1 MPTYPLVLFNIF
13 LCNFERYQSKRVKI
27 TIGTGSAEQVNVELR
42 PLQADYGNMVKNM
55 IDMLSTNTYVLLIAG
70 IVLMVI
76 SSILLTFA
84 CCHKSVCG
92 RKKEN
97 SIFNLGQNLNSVGFH
112 RYNEIL
118 NNSDEESLTQISNKP
133 TKRLTDSLVG
143 MNRYSN
149 LNDDADNRKLLL
161 TDEDDD
167 EQEDKIF
174 IR

>member
-1 MPTYPLVLFNIF
+1 LKTYYYIF
-13 LCNFERYQSKRVKI
+13 YFSKRYQSKRVQI
-27 TIGTGSAEQVNVELR
+27 TVGTGSAEQVHIELK
-42 PLQADYGNMVKNM
+42 PIQADYGNMVKSM

-70 IVLMVI
+70 IVLMAI
-76 SSILLTFA
+76 SSALLTFA
-84 CCHKSVCG
+84 CWQKGVCG
-92 RKKEN
+92 RKKQN
-97 SIFNLGQNLNSVGFH
+97 SVFNLGQNLNSVGFH

-118 NNSDEESLTQISNKP
+118 NNSDEEALNQTSNKP
-133 TKRLTDSLVG
+133 TKRLADSLVG

-161 TDEDDD
+161 SDEDDE